1 MFLIYYMIDFDDF
14 LTKIFA
20 KILSRLFSQKNSLSS
35 QQNFLKQ
42 DFYNI
47 SLWLQQ
53 LYKIVKV

>member
-1 MFLIYYMIDFDDF
+1 MIDFDDF

-47 SLWLQQ
+47 SL
-53 LYKIVKV
+53 